1 MGSTEI
7 NFLLFIGRLFHDI
20 KNKEN
25 QFSRE
30 PESIFQNVTHPLA
43 GKKKKKK
50 VSDEKQ
56 IG

>member
-43 GKKKKKK
+43 GKKKKK